1 LGIPPRAVKRALEG
15 LRQSVEAG
23 HGTAHHVR
31 YGDGTTEPIF
41 QVPGVRVW
49 GKTGTAQAPP
59 LRLDQDGDG
68 RGDRTVSGLDHA
80 WFVGLAG
87 DRADSVPR
95 YAIAVVVEHGG
106 SGGKTAG
113 PVAEQVV
120 HALLDEGYL
129 GPGRSERRPE
139 ESLQRERPVD
149 PVVTPPDVESP
160 EG

>member
-1 LGIPPRAVKRALEG
+1 
-15 LRQSVEAG
+15 
-23 HGTAHHVR
+23 
-31 YGDGTTEPIF
+31 
-41 QVPGVRVW
+41 VPGVRVW
-49 GKTGTAQAPP
+49 GKTGTAQASP

-87 DRADSVPR
+87 DRDDSVPR

-129 GPGRSERRPE
+129 GPERQERRRE
-139 ESLQRERPVD
+139 EPSARDRSLEALI
-149 PVVTPPDVESP
+149 TAPDVESP